1 MDLDLH
7 DKIIQQFKLQQ
18 QWTQNLCVP
27 HGCCS
32 IDLKCAC
39 GPTACTP
46 SNAIQQPTDY
56 PRRTV
61 YRFDKKFQNLT
72 SKSSICQLIE
82 DCTPGAKY
90 IHVRGQ
96 NSSNRIELKCSCY
109 ITTESLEKKKEFE
122 KDEYKQ
128 SNTKVV
134 TVKRQK
140 TSGQLLSLD
149 RMSSRKNQNALKMAT
164 IQPKSSSKRMTTSTK
179 APSKDDRCSSAIV
192 LFLGVDNFWYL
203 DSKATNLQ
211 HYGHVQDLTPKRM
224 GMNDIDDTQSTFI
237 QKLSSSGFAPSQIT
251 KLFNI
256 MEEANE
262 HEIDNKTVSNLLQRV
277 DLLNHGDMNVDHNM
291 SSAEKAIHY
300 LSRLVFLITLL
311 HEFLFCP
318 SIESQSLL
326 SFSSNKISHSVVYDD
341 PQLGLSAMSNPRGRP
356 NGKHKVV
363 QLKADERILSE
374 VKELRE
380 EMSFDS
386 DKKLVLIV
394 SFATD
399 DMIRETMKFPEVHF
413 IDCTSRVN
421 RQKRDL
427 FLSVIRSPLGR
438 CHVSNISIMPSGKS
452 MHT

>member
-7 DKIIQQFKLQQ
+7 DKIIEQFKLHQ

-32 IDLKCAC
+32 IDLMCAC
-39 GPTACTP
+39 GPTAYTP
-46 SNAIQQPTDY
+46 TNAIQQPSDY
-56 PRRTV
+56 PKRTV

-82 DCTPGAKY
+82 ECTPGAKY

-96 NSSNRIELKCSCY
+96 NSSNRVEFKCSCY
-109 ITTESLEKKKEFE
+109 LTTESLEKKKEFE

-128 SNTKVV
+128 SNTKIV

-140 TSGQLLSLD
+140 TSGQLKSLD
-149 RMSSRKNQNALKMAT
+149 RMSSRKNQNALKLAT
-164 IQPKSSSKRMTTSTK
+164 TDQLKSSSKRMTTSTK
-179 APSKDDRCSSAIV
+179 APSKDLRCTSAIV

-203 DSKATNLQ
+203 DSKSTNLQ

-256 MEEANE
+256 MEEAND
-262 HEIDNKTVSNLLQRV
+262 HEIDNKTISNLLQKV
-277 DLLNHGDMNVDHNM
+277 DLINHGDMNVDHNM
-291 SSAEKAIHY
+291 STAEKAIHY
-300 LSRLVFLITLL
+300 LSRLVYFIRFLYQLI
-311 HEFLFCP
+311 CP

-326 SFSSNKISHSVVYDD
+326 SLPSNNISHSVVYDD

-356 NGKHKVV
+356 KGKPNVV

-374 VKELRE
+374 VKKLRE

-386 DKKLVLIV
+386 EKKFVLIV

-399 DMIRETMKFPEVHF
+399 VLS
-413 IDCTSRVN
+413 TSIYN
-421 RQKRDL
+421 
-427 FLSVIRSPLGR
+427 
-438 CHVSNISIMPSGKS
+438 
-452 MHT
+452 T